1 MTVLQLYKITKAYG
15 DQTVLRDISLSINE
29 GDRMAIIGSNGSGK
43 TTLLR
48 CITGQIEPDAGRV
61 IKKANMTIGHL
72 EQISEQP
79 SAMLVW
85 EAIMLSFAA
94 ILQIR
99 QQMGA
104 MEKQM
109 AFLKGEKL
117 QVLVDDYARKVE
129 AYELAAG
136 YECESRA
143 KKVLLGLGFDE
154 DSFLKPLSSLSG
166 GEKTRLHLARLLAQN
181 PEMLL
186 LDEPTNH
193 LDMPAV
199 EWLEDYL
206 ANYTGTV
213 VVVSHDRRFLDKA
226 ADHVAEIRGG
236 QLECFTGNYSA
247 FIAKREALDRASQR
261 AYDKQQEKIE
271 AAEAF
276 IRRYMAGV
284 KSKQARGRQAQ
295 LNRLERLKAPEQ
307 SPVLGHK
314 TIQIKRE
321 SGQDVIKLAA
331 VSKLYGDK
339 IILQQ
344 LDLQIRKGEKIAL
357 IGANGTGKTT
367 LIKIITGEIDA
378 DEGTIHRGSQVVIG
392 YFSQEHENLGQEGTV
407 LEEITDNFP
416 LTLEEARTV
425 LGRMLF
431 RGDDVFK
438 KIGDLSG
445 GEQGRLALLKL
456 ILAGDNFLV
465 LDEPTNH
472 LDLDSRQVIA
482 DMLRDYPGTILF
494 VSHDRHFIDYFADQV
509 WVLEQGRIIRYQG
522 NYSYYMEKKLIQQKE
537 KMQQEPPRRKNTSSD
552 QQFRLQQKEREK
564 NRRQLV
570 RAIADREE
578 RITALEE
585 EKQNLEIL
593 LSELATYQDDKLSRE
608 LPQEYQEV
616 LQRLEESFVEWE
628 ELNHMLAESGE
639 EGSIN

>member
-48 CITGQIEPDAGRV
+48 CITGQIEPDDGRV

-85 EAIMLSFAA
+85 EAVMLSFAA

-99 QQMGA
+99 QQMGV

-109 AFLKGEKL
+109 AFLEGEKL

-129 AYELAAG
+129 AYELAEG

-154 DSFLKPLSSLSG
+154 ECFYKPLSSLSG

-295 LNRLERLKAPEQ
+295 LNRLERLKAPGQ

-367 LIKIITGEIDA
+367 LIKIITGEINA
-378 DEGTIHRGSQVVIG
+378 DEGTIHRGSQVEIG
-392 YFSQEHENLGQEGTV
+392 YFSQEHENLGQGG
-407 LEEITDNFP
+407 LFWRNHGHFP

-509 WVLEQGRIIRYQG
+509 WVLEQGRIMRYQG

-537 KMQQEPPRRKNTSSD
+537 KMQQEPIRRKKPSSD
-552 QQFRLQQKEREK
+552 QQFRLQQKERRK
-564 NRRQLV
+564 NRRQLM
-570 RAIADREE
+570 RAIADWEE
-578 RITALEE
+578 RITVLEE
-585 EKQNLEIL
+585 EKINLETL
-593 LSELATYQDDKLSRE
+593 LSEFAAYQEDKLSRE
-608 LPQEYQEV
+608 LPQKYQEV
-616 LQRLEESFVEWE
+616 LERLEESFVKWE
-628 ELNHMLAESGE
+628 ELNHMLAESVE
-639 EGSIN
+639 EGTIN

>member
-85 EAIMLSFAA
+85 EAVMLSFAA

-99 QQMGA
+99 QQMGV

-109 AFLKGEKL
+109 AFLEGEKL

-129 AYELAAG
+129 AYELAEG

-247 FIAKREALDRASQR
+247 FIAKREALDLASQR

-307 SPVLGHK
+307 SPVLGNK

-367 LIKIITGEIDA
+367 LIKIITGEINA
-378 DEGTIHRGSQVVIG
+378 DEGTIHRGSQVEIG

-509 WVLEQGRIIRYQG
+509 WVLEQGRIMRYQG

-537 KMQQEPPRRKNTSSD
+537 KMQQEPIRRKNTSSD

-564 NRRQLV
+564 NRRQLM
-570 RAIADREE
+570 RAIADWEE
-578 RITALEE
+578 RITVLEE
-585 EKQNLEIL
+585 EKLNLETL
-593 LSELATYQDDKLSRE
+593 LSEFATYQDDKLSRE
-608 LPQEYQEV
+608 LPQKYQEV
-616 LQRLEESFVEWE
+616 LQRLEESFVKWE
-628 ELNHMLAESGE
+628 ELNHMLAESVE
-639 EGSIN
+639 EGTIN

>member
-48 CITGQIEPDAGRV
+48 CITGQIEPDDGRV

-85 EAIMLSFAA
+85 EAVMLSFAA

-99 QQMGA
+99 QQMGV

-109 AFLKGEKL
+109 AFLEGEKL

-129 AYELAAG
+129 AYELAEG

-247 FIAKREALDRASQR
+247 FIAKREALDLASQR

-307 SPVLGHK
+307 SLVLGNK

-367 LIKIITGEIDA
+367 LIKIITGEINA
-378 DEGTIHRGSQVVIG
+378 DEGTIHRGSQVEIG

-509 WVLEQGRIIRYQG
+509 WVLEQGRIMRYQG

-537 KMQQEPPRRKNTSSD
+537 KMQQEPIRRKNTSSD

-564 NRRQLV
+564 NRRQLM
-570 RAIADREE
+570 RAIADWEE
-578 RITALEE
+578 RITVLEE
-585 EKQNLEIL
+585 EKINLETL
-593 LSELATYQDDKLSRE
+593 LSEFATYQDDKLSRE
-608 LPQEYQEV
+608 LPQKYQEV
-616 LQRLEESFVEWE
+616 LQRLEESFVKWE
-628 ELNHMLAESGE
+628 ELNHMLAESVE
-639 EGSIN
+639 EGTIN

>member
-85 EAIMLSFAA
+85 EAVMLSFAE

-129 AYELAAG
+129 TYELAEG

-154 DSFLKPLSSLSG
+154 EGFYKPLSSLSG

-206 ANYTGTV
+206 ANYIGTV

-247 FIAKREALDRASQR
+247 FIAKREALDLASQR

-307 SPVLGHK
+307 SPVLGNK

-367 LIKIITGEIDA
+367 LIKIITGEINA
-378 DEGTIHRGSQVVIG
+378 DEGTIHRGSQVEIG

-509 WVLEQGRIIRYQG
+509 WVLEQGRIMRYQG

-537 KMQQEPPRRKNTSSD
+537 KMQQEPTRRKNTSSD

-564 NRRQLV
+564 NRRQLM
-570 RAIADREE
+570 RAIADWEE
-578 RITALEE
+578 RITVLEK
-585 EKQNLEIL
+585 EKLNLETL
-593 LSELATYQDDKLSRE
+593 LSEFATYQDDKLSRE
-608 LPQEYQEV
+608 LPQKYQEV
-616 LQRLEESFVEWE
+616 LQRLEESFVKWE
-628 ELNHMLAESGE
+628 ELNHMLAESVE
-639 EGSIN
+639 EGTIN

>member
-85 EAIMLSFAA
+85 EAVMLSFAE

-129 AYELAAG
+129 AYELADG

-154 DSFLKPLSSLSG
+154 EDFYKPLSSLSG

-206 ANYTGTV
+206 ANYIGTV

-247 FIAKREALDRASQR
+247 FISKREALDLASQR

-295 LNRLERLKAPEQ
+295 LNRLERLKAPGE
-307 SPVLGHK
+307 SPVLGNK
-314 TIQIKRE
+314 TIQIKWE

-367 LIKIITGEIDA
+367 LIKIITGEINA
-378 DEGTIHRGSQVVIG
+378 DEGTIHRGSQVEIG

-509 WVLEQGRIIRYQG
+509 WVLEQGRIMRYQG
-522 NYSYYMEKKLIQQKE
+522 NYSYYMEKKLIQHKE
-537 KMQQEPPRRKNTSSD
+537 KMQQEPIRRKNTSSD

-564 NRRQLV
+564 NRRQLM
-570 RAIADREE
+570 RAIADWEE
-578 RITALEE
+578 RITVLEE
-585 EKQNLEIL
+585 EKLNLETL

-608 LPQEYQEV
+608 LPQKYQEV
-616 LQRLEESFVEWE
+616 LQRLEESFVKWE

-639 EGSIN
+639 EGTIN

>member
-85 EAIMLSFAA
+85 EAVMLSFAE

-117 QVLVDDYARKVE
+117 QVLVDDYACKVE
-129 AYELAAG
+129 AYELAEG

-154 DSFLKPLSSLSG
+154 EGFYKPLSSLSG

-247 FIAKREALDRASQR
+247 FIAKREALDLASQR

-307 SPVLGHK
+307 SPVLGNK

-367 LIKIITGEIDA
+367 LIKIITGEINA
-378 DEGTIHRGSQVVIG
+378 DEGTIHRGSQVEIG

-509 WVLEQGRIIRYQG
+509 WVLEQGRIMRYQG
-522 NYSYYMEKKLIQQKE
+522 NYSYYMEKKLIQHKE
-537 KMQQEPPRRKNTSSD
+537 KMQQEPIRRKNTSSD

-564 NRRQLV
+564 NRRQLM
-570 RAIADREE
+570 RAIADWEE
-578 RITALEE
+578 RITVLEE
-585 EKQNLEIL
+585 EKLNLETL

-608 LPQEYQEV
+608 LPQKYQEV

-628 ELNHMLAESGE
+628 ELNHMLGESGE
-639 EGSIN
+639 EGTIN